1 MSLKKQAPSAPP
13 PFKLTIGESIDR
25 IKEEFNFLQ
34 AQYNRYRMVFF
45 RIVLILPFNLD

>member
-1 MSLKKQAPSAPP
+1 MLSAAQKQASQPP

-34 AQYNRYRMVFF
+34 AQYNRYAF
-45 RIVLILPFNLD
+45 